1 MDNSYKPLPVRNNK
15 NSGEIQKPIKLVA
28 CGAYFVV
35 IVTIDDEIYACGENS
50 YGQLTIPS
58 STCPYSSLMTRIE
71 IPVECPK
78 ALKIMNVKCGHSFT
92 YFICEYMGDNVLFAC
107 GRNYDCQLS
116 LPQNISVPRPTMV
129 TSKEIL
135 NKKIRLFECG
145 HSFAICVTSENQ
157 IFAVGENRFQQ
168 CGRPIAMPE
177 FTHVDLTSVI
187 GKGEITHLACGYFH
201 TTLAVDEKKVYAF
214 GMNRNGQFGNNLE
227 SERAHSCTLIFESPP
242 GQKIAKLAS
251 GARFITIVTSGGEI
265 YTAGNVPQGFQRM
278 VEIEKFINE
287 RSSVASITHLTCG
300 ESHTILVCEKKRV
313 FVSGSNRFGQLGIS
327 GQITNTTV
335 SELDLDQSY
344 IRLTNENHIQHIDCG
359 DYFTFFC
366 LSYKSF
372 GLMMHKILLRED
384 KPLSDVTFCF

>member
-1 MDNSYKPLPVRNNK
+1 M
-15 NSGEIQKPIKLVA
+15 
-28 CGAYFVV
+28 
-35 IVTIDDEIYACGENS
+35 
-50 YGQLTIPS
+50 
-58 STCPYSSLMTRIE
+58 
-71 IPVECPK
+71 
-78 ALKIMNVKCGHSFT
+78 
-92 YFICEYMGDNVLFAC
+92 
-107 GRNYDCQLS
+107 
-116 LPQNISVPRPTMV
+116 
-129 TSKEIL
+129 
-135 NKKIRLFECG
+135 
-145 HSFAICVTSENQ
+145 
-157 IFAVGENRFQQ
+157 
-168 CGRPIAMPE
+168 
-177 FTHVDLTSVI
+177 
-187 GKGEITHLACGYFH
+187 
-201 TTLAVDEKKVYAF
+201 
-214 GMNRNGQFGNNLE
+214 
-227 SERAHSCTLIFESPP
+227 IFESPP

-335 SELDLDQSY
+335 SELDLDQAY